1 MCIVIVKLYEL
12 LRLFRPEQRVNLHI
26 ILPRGEIEQTKT
38 VLEMQK
44 EYAVARK
51 HSILWQ
57 ICIYN
62 RKVTLVAPNIDRIEV
77 WLEKDKIP

>member
-1 MCIVIVKLYEL
+1 MCIVRIRLYEL
-12 LRLFRPEQRVNLHI
+12 LRLFKPEQKVNLHI
-26 ILPRGEIEQTKT
+26 VLPRGEIEQTKSA
-38 VLEMQK
+38 LQMQK

-57 ICIYN
+57 VCIYN